1 VEPHLLCGELAAA
14 FASTFSH
21 GTGHDT
27 LKVMRFSS
35 GYRLASLGL
44 LTLLGSGCVTQRT
57 YDALKTERDSLD
69 ATLGEKNAALA
80 AQDATLKRRDSRIV
94 DLERALEE
102 EKEKAKELGAR
113 IDRLVGDLA
122 AIARDKSKLQ
132 GSIEQMTAALTELEK
147 RRAEA
152 EARVQEFRNLL
163 SKFRA
168 LIDAGKLKVRI
179 VDGRMVVV
187 LATDVLFGSG
197 SASLSKDGKAA
208 IVEVAGVLAG
218 IPKRA
223 FQIEGHTDAVPIAS
237 AQFPSNWELASARAI
252 TVTKTLVESG
262 LPAERVSAASFSDK
276 KPVATNDTAEGKALN
291 RRIEITIV
299 PDLSTLP
306 GFEELKK
313 LDGTDR

>member
-1 VEPHLLCGELAAA
+1 MR
-14 FASTFSH
+14 AST
-21 GTGHDT
+21 
-27 LKVMRFSS
+27 
-35 GYRLASLGL
+35 RLWLAPLGCWAL
-44 LTLLGSGCVTQRT
+44 LSIACVTQST
-57 YDALKTERDSLD
+57 FDALKTERDALD
-69 ATLGEKNAALA
+69 TTLGEKNAALA
-80 AQDATLKRRDSRIV
+80 EQEATLKRRDARIV
-94 DLERALEE
+94 ELERALEE
-102 EKEKAKELGAR
+102 EKDKAKELGAR
-113 IDRLVGDLA
+113 VDRLVGDLA
-122 AIARDKSKLQ
+122 ALTRDRSKLQ
-132 GSIEQMTAALTELEK
+132 ASVEQMTIALAELEK

-218 IPKRA
+218 LPRRA

-252 TVTKTLVESG
+252 TVTKTMVEAG
-262 LPAERVSAASFSDK
+262 LPGDRVSAASFAER

-306 GFEELKK
+306 GFDELKK
-313 LDGTDR
+313 LDGAGR